1 MRKIF
6 LLTRT
11 NMHKAKAQTAAII
24 ILIFLASIML
34 NLWLMLSM
42 DYKQNFDRY
51 HDKLN
56 AEHVTLAVASDDT
69 EMREFLMQTLKNDM
83 RTTEFSI
90 DNSMHISGMFEY
102 NGGEINPYF
111 IILEKQTAVSR
122 MVGKVEIIE
131 DSKFTSGI
139 YMPIL
144 YKSEDIAVGKTIT
157 ISIGGNKITYTICGF
172 FNSIM
177 AGSHNCGMCEF
188 ILTED
193 KYNEL
198 QEMGYA
204 PKSTLCSIR
213 LNDKTDSE
221 DYKTLLNN
229 IMSSQYPTVDT
240 VSNSYTLVSQARYV
254 SQMVCSSIM
263 SAMAFFILLI
273 VLASIISNISN
284 YIIEN
289 MKNLGTLKAIGYT
302 SSQLICSLLLQFWGL
317 TLIIAIIGV
326 GGSYCLFPFVN
337 NMMISQTGIPYTMHF
352 LPFPMFISLIILGGS
367 VMLAVLLP
375 ARRIKKIEPI
385 TALRQ
390 GILTHNFKHNYVP
403 LEKTH
408 APINLAL
415 ALKTALSGMKYNITI
430 CITMLVLSLVVV
442 FSGLMIQNIYI
453 DITPFLNLAV
463 GETADSSINVN
474 GETEKEFLCEMM
486 ADERVEKIYL
496 YTSCGVSHVG
506 GVELFATICDDFSK
520 LNNPSLV
527 YKGRFPKFDNEIAIS
542 GKYAKENN
550 LKIGDEITLTTKGN
564 EAKYIISGFT
574 QSGNNLG
581 KECHLTRSGYE
592 RIGELQTTSY
602 YLNLVDG
609 SDTDSFN
616 SEVKVRFGNEIN
628 SIVNIESM
636 IDGVAS
642 VYVTLLTIIV
652 IAILVLSFTIIV
664 FVLYLLVRTML
675 NSKKRDYGILK
686 ALGFTTSQLILQT
699 SVSFMPAVILSTIV
713 GLIVSSYIINPL
725 TAIFLSGIGIVK
737 CTLTVPVGLISVA
750 GIVLILFT
758 FVISCLL
765 SLKIKKIAPKS
776 LIIGE

>member
-1 MRKIF
+1 
-6 LLTRT
+6 
-11 NMHKAKAQTAAII
+11 AII

-69 EMREFLMQTLKNDM
+69 EMREFLMYTLKNDM

-90 DNSMHISGMFEY
+90 DNSMYISGMFEY

-177 AGSHNCGMCEF
+177 AGSHNCNMCEL

-221 DYKTLLNN
+221 DYETLLNN

-240 VSNSYTLVSQARYV
+240 VSNSYAFVSQSRYV
-254 SQMVCSSIM
+254 SQMICSSIM

-302 SSQLICSLLLQFWGL
+302 SSQLICSLLLQFLGL

-415 ALKTALSGMKYNITI
+415 ALKTALLGMKYNITI

-442 FSGLMIQNIYI
+442 FSGLMTENII
-453 DITPFLNLAV
+453 TDITPFLNLVV
-463 GETADSSINVN
+463 GETTDSCINVN

-506 GVELFATICDDFSK
+506 GVELLATICDDFSN

-527 YKGRFPKFDNEIAIS
+527 YKGRFPKFDNEIAIA
-542 GKYAKENN
+542 GKYAKKNN

-574 QSGNNLG
+574 QTSNYLG
-581 KECHLTRSGYE
+581 KDCLLTRSGYE

-628 SIVNIESM
+628 SMVNVESV
-636 IDGVAS
+636 IDGVAP

-686 ALGFTTSQLILQT
+686 ALGFTTRQLILQT
-699 SVSFMPAVILSTIV
+699 AVSFMPAVILSTIV

-737 CTLTVPVGLISVA
+737 CTFAVPVGFISVA
-750 GIVLILFT
+750 GIGLILFT